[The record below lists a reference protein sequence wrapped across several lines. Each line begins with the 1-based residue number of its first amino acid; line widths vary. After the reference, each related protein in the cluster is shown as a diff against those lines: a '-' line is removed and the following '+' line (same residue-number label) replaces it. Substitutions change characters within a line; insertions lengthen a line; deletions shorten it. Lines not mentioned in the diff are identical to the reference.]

1 MSYYYNDYDD
11 DAYECE
17 VCDRVFDNGPNWRA
31 NKNSMEMHLQVKLYV
46 WNIKK
51 RNYYYQHVWQ
61 KEIKHT
67 IYNNFMAFV
76 EVFY

>member
-31 NKNSMEMHLQVKLYV
+31 NKNSMEMHLQVKLYHIV
-46 WNIKK
+46 LNINENLSKLMP
-51 RNYYYQHVWQ
+51 WF
-61 KEIKHT
+61 ES
-67 IYNNFMAFV
+67 
-76 EVFY
+76 